1 MLKSE
6 EKRTPFMGNRTVRD
20 GSVTMEKLADDV
32 KDALNASPIE
42 FVTQA
47 QFNALTPDSNVLYM
61 ITE

>member
-1 MLKSE
+1 
-6 EKRTPFMGNRTVRD
+6 MGNRTVRD

-42 FVTQA
+42 FVSQA
-47 QFNALTPDSNVLYM
+47 QFDALTPDSNVLYM